1 MDTLKKIA
9 EKILVFT
16 DKNKGGLTKFT
27 ELLDKIT
34 NSNEIIGGK
43 PVEYEN
49 SIWTSNLIQMI
60 ICF

>member
-16 DKNKGGLTKFT
+16 DENKGGLTKFT

-49 SIWTSNLIQMI
+49 SI
-60 ICF
+60 